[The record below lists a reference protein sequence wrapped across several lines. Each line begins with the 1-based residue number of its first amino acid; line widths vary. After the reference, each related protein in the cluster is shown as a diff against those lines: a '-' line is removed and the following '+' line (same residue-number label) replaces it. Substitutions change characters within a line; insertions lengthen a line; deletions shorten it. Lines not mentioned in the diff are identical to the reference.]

1 MRREPRPAE
10 RETEDGRLSDLW
22 TPSVTVAAVI
32 ERDGRYLLVEE
43 EVSGRLVLNQPA
55 GHWERGETLV
65 AACIRETLEETGY
78 DVVPTAL
85 VGVYR
90 WHYPEGRPRGL
101 PQDAPGPGVTFL
113 RFAFTGDVVGWA
125 PDRPLDREIRR
136 VLWLDPA
143 QVEAESARHR
153 SPLVA
158 RCVRDHLAGK
168 RHSLE
173 VLVHVA

>member
-1 MRREPRPAE
+1 V
-10 RETEDGRLSDLW
+10 SDLW

-43 EVSGRLVLNQPA
+43 EVNGCLVLNQPA

-65 AACIRETLEETGY
+65 AACARETLEETGY
-78 DVVPTAL
+78 DFVPTAL

-90 WHYPEGRPRGL
+90 WHYPQGRPRGL
-101 PQDAPGPGVTFL
+101 SAESATPGVTFL
-113 RFAFTGDVVGWA
+113 RFAFAGELVGWS
-125 PDRPLDREIRR
+125 PDRPLDHEIRR

-143 QVEAESARHR
+143 RIEAEAARHR

-158 RCVRDHLAGK
+158 RCVRDHRAGK
-168 RHSLE
+168 RHPLAA
-173 VLVHVA
+173 LVHVE